1 MKREIALR
9 IPLVFEGLSKS
20 STKPVYT
27 KTLREKVS
35 KLLFETSTVITEN
48 QNYLEKI
55 EKEFIETTDVGE
67 KNTWDDNTI
76 KNFYN
81 YLNKHDEYRDYL
93 KEEVEIKT
101 KITLSDLDDSD
112 YDVAIMSALFGVLI
126 TE

>member
-1 MKREIALR
+1 MKREIAIR
-9 IPLVFEGLSKS
+9 IPLVFDGLSKS

-27 KTLREKVS
+27 KVLREKIT
-35 KLLFETSTVITEN
+35 KLLFETSKVTTDN

-67 KNTWDDNTI
+67 KNTWGEETVKD
-76 KNFYN
+76 FYN
-81 YLNKHDEYRDYL
+81 YLNKHDGYRAYL

-101 KITLSDLDDSD
+101 KITLADLNDSD
-112 YDVAIMSALFGVLI
+112 YDVAIMSSLFGIII